1 MPQTFIKP
9 TTPESSEVR
18 ALRSL
23 RHTGIIP
30 LISDHSADPE
40 PHLVLPKLEGPT
52 LKERIAACPLT
63 EEEADQLATRILAA
77 LCHVHQCG
85 WLHNDVSPSNIILT
99 AEGPVLID
107 FSAASQLD
115 SPRPHLVGTI
125 HYMAP
130 ERFQDIPPGPASD
143 LYSLGVVLFEA
154 VTGHLPFEA
163 ASSEEI
169 IAAHHLHQFARITD
183 LRPGLSPA
191 LVHLVSRLTSRQPR
205 DRMAIFNDLP
215 PDFFNPDHPP
225 MIPLEDLHT
234 DVLGKSQRGLK
245 LDDASLATRAG
256 ITVEQLT
263 AAKSG
268 ASLECL
274 PQLASALGLHGPSL
288 LAMARSEWRPEPVK
302 LEGLE
307 QFNTP
312 FDDMT
317 VNGYVIYDA
326 ASGQAA
332 AFDTGA
338 TAQPMADF
346 IRAKGLKLA
355 HVFITHTHPD
365 HIADIETLR
374 DLNPSVEIHTNAMEP
389 ASGGKP
395 FHLSESPSWKIGNL
409 TVQPR
414 LTTGHSKGGTSYV
427 VSGLVR
433 PVVVVGDALFASSM
447 GGGMVSFA
455 DALATNRAQL
465 FTLADETVVC
475 PGHGPLTT
483 IGEEKLH
490 NPFYPE
496 YKTQA

>member
-1 MPQTFIKP
+1 MSTFIKP
-9 TTPESSEVR
+9 TESHSPEAA

-23 RHTGIIP
+23 RHPGIVP
-30 LISDHSADPE
+30 LISDRSAEPQ
-40 PHLVLPKLEGPT
+40 PHLVLTRLEGPT

-63 EEEADQLATRILAA
+63 ENEADQLAMRIIAA
-77 LCHVHQCG
+77 LCHVHACG
-85 WLHNDVSPSNIILT
+85 WLHNDLSPANIILT
-99 AEGPVLID
+99 DDGPVLID
-107 FSAASQLD
+107 FSAASRLD
-115 SPRPHLVGTI
+115 TPRPHLTGTL

-130 ERFQDIPPGPASD
+130 ERFENIPPGPASD

-154 VTGHLPFEA
+154 VTGRLPFEA
-163 ASSEEI
+163 ATHQEI

-191 LVHLVSRLTSRQPR
+191 LVHLLSRLTSRQPR
-205 DRMAIFNDLP
+205 ERMALFNDLP

-245 LDDASLATRAG
+245 LDDATLASRAG
-256 ITVEQLT
+256 ITTEQLG

-268 ASLECL
+268 SDLSAL

-288 LAMARSEWRPEPVK
+288 LAMARSEWRPEPVN
-302 LEGLE
+302 LEGLK

-317 VNGYVIYDA
+317 VNAYIVFDP
-326 ASGQAA
+326 ASKQAA

-338 TAQPMADF
+338 TAEPMAAF
-346 IRAKGLKLA
+346 IRSNGLQLA

-365 HIADIETLR
+365 HIADLETLR
-374 DLNPSVEIHTNAMEP
+374 ELNPKAEVHTNALEP

-395 FHLSESPSWKIGNL
+395 FQVSDHPSWNIGSL
-409 TVQPR
+409 KVEPR

-427 VSGLVR
+427 ISGLAK
-433 PVVVVGDALFASSM
+433 PVVVVGDALFSSSM
-447 GGGMVSFA
+447 GGGMVSFP

-465 FTLADETVVC
+465 FTLPDEAVVC